1 MSHVVTIKCEL
12 RDLTAIEAACKRLG
26 WTFKRGQ
33 NTFKWYGTWVGDY
46 SGQDAAYIAADIKPE
61 DYGKCDHAIG
71 VPGASYEIGLIAR
84 EGKFLPVFDNWSSGG
99 LKGLTAANGLN
110 GFIQAYSVEK
120 SKNELR
126 RKGYSPVEQT
136 RADGSIVITATA
148 V

>member
-12 RDLTAIEAACKRLG
+12 RDLSAIEAACKRLG
-26 WTFKRGQ
+26 WTFVRDQK
-33 NTFKWYGTWVGDY
+33 TFEWFGEWMNDY
-46 SGQDAAYIAADIKPE
+46 SAADAAYVAMDMKPE
-61 DYGKCDHAIG
+61 EYGKCDHAIR
-71 VPGASYEIGLIAR
+71 VPGAKYEIGLIAR
-84 EGKFLPVFDNWSSGG
+84 EGKFIPVFDNWSSGG
-99 LKGLTAANGLN
+99 LKGLTAANGLK

>member
-12 RDLTAIEAACKRLG
+12 RDLAAIEAACKRLG
-26 WTFKRGQ
+26 WTFKRDQ
-33 NTFKWYGTWVGDY
+33 KTFEWFGEWMNDY
-46 SGQDAAYIAADIKPE
+46 AAADAAYVAMDMKPE
-61 DYGKCDHAIG
+61 EYGKCNHAIG
-71 VPGASYEIGLIAR
+71 VPGAKYEIGLIAR
-84 EGKFLPVFDNWSSGG
+84 DGKFIPVFDNWSSGG
-99 LKGLTAANGLN
+99 LKKLTAANGLN

-136 RADGSIVITATA
+136 RSDGSIVITATA